1 MNYTNGI
8 MKSSSNTV
16 ALDFTCYT
24 ESLDTDISIC
34 VRGDNV
40 DDDKIVELLN
50 RFLGAIGSS
59 LKVLDGRND

>member
-16 ALDFTCYT
+16 ALDFTSYT
-24 ESLDTDISIC
+24 ESLDTDISVC